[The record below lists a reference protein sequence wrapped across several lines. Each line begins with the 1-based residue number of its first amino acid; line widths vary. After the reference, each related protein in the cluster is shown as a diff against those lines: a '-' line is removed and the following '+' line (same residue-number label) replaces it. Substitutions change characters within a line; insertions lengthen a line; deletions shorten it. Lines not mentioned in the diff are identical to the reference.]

1 MYAFVVAHPEV
12 VTVVTMLADVV
23 LLWVIGRVWGRHER
37 RNPKNSRRPDSA
49 SKRPR
54 KRSRTKLGLDHEG
67 HSRRYWR
74 AVRYRVCLS

>member
-12 VTVVTMLADVV
+12 VTVVTMLADVG
-23 LLWVIGRVWGRHER
+23 LLWVVGRVWGRHER
-37 RNPKNSRRPDSA
+37 RNPKNTGRPHGA
-49 SKRPR
+49 GKRARKRPR
-54 KRSRTKLGLDHEG
+54 KKLGLDHEG